1 MQHDVR
7 LIAPSDAGALA
18 ELLVR
23 NRAWLA
29 PWDPT
34 RPESFFTEGGQR
46 AEIDA
51 CLRRRSTGQMLP
63 LVITTDDVVVGRL
76 NVNSIVRGAFD
87 SGTLG
92 YWVAEESAGHGAAT
106 TAVGLAARMAFD
118 GLGLHRLEAGTL
130 PHNARSQRVLEKSGF
145 ERYGYAPGY
154 LRIAGEWQDHVL
166 FQRLAD

>member
-7 LIAPSDAGALA
+7 LIAPSDAEPLA
-18 ELLVR
+18 ALLVR
-23 NRAWLA
+23 NRDWLA
-29 PWDPT
+29 PWDPA
-34 RPESFFTEGGQR
+34 RPESYFTPEGQR
-46 AEIDA
+46 SEIEA
-51 CLRRRSTGQMLP
+51 CLRRRGRGQMLP
-63 LVITTDDVVVGRL
+63 LVITTDGVVVGRM

-106 TAVGLAARMAFD
+106 AAVERTVRMAFD

-130 PHNARSQRVLEKSGF
+130 PHNVRSQRVLEKSGF
-145 ERYGYAPGY
+145 ERYGYAPRY
-154 LRIAGEWQDHVL
+154 LRISGAWQDHVL

>member
-7 LIAPSDAGALA
+7 LIAPADAAPLA
-18 ELLVR
+18 DLLVR

-29 PWDPT
+29 PWDPA
-34 RPESFFTEGGQR
+34 RPDSYFTEGGQR
-46 AEIDA
+46 AEIDG
-51 CLRRRSTGQMLP
+51 CLRRRGRGEMLP

-76 NVNSIVRGAFD
+76 NVNSIVRGAFE

-145 ERYGYAPGY
+145 ERYGYAPRY
-154 LRIAGEWQDHVL
+154 LRIAGDWQDHVL